1 MNKKQTN
8 HQKKKKSEEK
18 SHIKIN
24 RWSKLKDWFL
34 LTTFDGS
41 LIARVVIWLLD
52 LLDNI

>member
-8 HQKKKKSEEK
+8 QKKKKSEEK

-24 RWSKLKDWFL
+24 TWSKLKDWFL

-41 LIARVVIWLLD
+41 LNARVVIWLLD